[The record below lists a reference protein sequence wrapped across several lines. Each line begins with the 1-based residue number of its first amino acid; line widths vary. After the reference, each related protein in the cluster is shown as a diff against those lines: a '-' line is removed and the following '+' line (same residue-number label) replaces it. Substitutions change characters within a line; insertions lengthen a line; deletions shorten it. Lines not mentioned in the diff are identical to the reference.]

1 MSRVLIGVLAVALLG
16 VGVAAAQPPQ
26 MITYQGLL
34 TDASGAPVSDGNY
47 SLTFRIYDASV
58 GGTQLWIETQPS
70 VAVVGG
76 LFKVQLGSVSSL
88 TLDFDAPYW
97 LEVQIGAGSAQVP
110 RIALSSS
117 PYSFMAMDADQVD
130 GLDAS
135 ATATPNSLLP
145 LDNTGMFPASVIPS
159 VPPSGTAGGD
169 LTGTYPNPTIAANAV
184 NTSKI
189 QDGQVQTAD
198 IADGAVTQAKL
209 DAGVTLP
216 PGGPAGGDLTG
227 TYPNPTIAANAVNT
241 SKIQDGQVQTAD
253 IQNDAVTVAK
263 IAPSVVSSVDGVS
276 NDGGD
281 VDLVAGA
288 NITITPNDGA
298 NTITIAAAGGGG
310 GDITSV
316 WPADGT
322 LTGGADVGDAY
333 LGVAVPLEV
342 SGSPSGGTRGVL
354 DGTDTSSGNHGFVGG
369 DRGAYGENANGNWGS
384 IGSPVFGTFGEHG
397 SNANYGALGDANSGV
412 YGYNP
417 GSGNNG
423 YLAGSGYGAYGQAG
437 TGAWGALGGNVGATG
452 ANAGGDRYGYW
463 GSDSYGGYAED
474 VGTGNNVRLGTQFYG
489 IRGESDDDDGVRGV
503 SYGTGYAGYFFGD
516 VYVSGDFGKASGS
529 FIIDHPLDPENKLL
543 RHNFVE
549 SPENL
554 LIYRGR
560 AELDQGG
567 EAVVELPDYF
577 EALAR
582 EDDASIHLT
591 PVGKPFLTG
600 ADWNPGF
607 RSFTVYGQ
615 PDRSVFWEVLAD
627 RDDPVIRQRTRPVEE
642 EKGPDNKLCDRGQL
656 IHPAAYGYP
665 ETMGVDYQD
674 RMLSRKH
681 NPPERTPPATRA
693 IGDRDKAVDLLPAR
707 PEQR

>member
-1 MSRVLIGVLAVALLG
+1 MSRVLIGLLAVALFG
-16 VGVAAAQPPQ
+16 ASVVAAQPPQ

-34 TDASGAPVSDGNY
+34 TDASGSPVPDGNY

-70 VAVVGG
+70 VAVAGG

-135 ATATPNSLLP
+135 ATATPNALLP

-159 VPPSGTAGGD
+159 VPPSGT
-169 LTGTYPNPTIAANAV
+169 
-184 NTSKI
+184 
-189 QDGQVQTAD
+189 
-198 IADGAVTQAKL
+198 
-209 DAGVTLP
+209 
-216 PGGPAGGDLTG
+216 AGGDLTG

-281 VDLVAGA
+281 VDLIAGA

-298 NTITIAAAGGGG
+298 NTITIAASGGGG

-333 LGVAVPLEV
+333 LAVAVPLEV
-342 SGSPSGGTRGVL
+342 SGTPSAGGMGVL
-354 DGTDTSSGNHGFVGG
+354 DGMDVSTGNRGFLGG
-369 DRGAYGENANGNWGS
+369 DRGVYGENGNGNWGS

-397 SNANYGALGDANSGV
+397 SNGNYGALGEASSAV

-417 GSGNNG
+417 GSGNDG
-423 YLAGSGYGAYGQAG
+423 YLGGPGYGAYGQAG
-437 TGAWGALGGNVGATG
+437 SGAWGALGGNVGATG

-489 IRGESDDDDGVRGV
+489 IRGESDDGDGVRGV

-529 FIIDHPLDPENKLL
+529 FIIDHPLDPQNKLL

-591 PVGKPFLTG
+591 PVGRPFLTG